1 MFDRKLKVS
10 IGSSRNAYKWQPK
23 EFTFAELKEKL
34 KNTMRT
40 AETTDEYRKMTKQ
53 ERDTIKD
60 NGGIVCGHLRDNRRL
75 VKNVE
80 QRSALVFDSDRP
92 DPDYLERYRQNHKY
106 ASALYTTHSHRPEV
120 PRYRQIIPLTR
131 DVTPEEYVAIARY
144 VAADIG
150 IDCID
155 PCSFRVNQLMYW
167 PSTPSDGE
175 YIFEEFDGEWL
186 DPDEFLAA
194 HPDWKDVSKLPVS
207 AEEKAS
213 VYKPTKKQADP
224 LAKDGIIGA
233 YNRAMYPIQKVLD
246 TVLSDVY
253 APSINRDDRYD
264 YIPGESSCGVQIFDD
279 MFVYSWHATD
289 PASRTLR
296 SAFDLVRIHKF
307 GDMDEKESLAAML
320 EYASQNEEVK
330 QLMLQERQE
339 QAETDFAAADTED
352 PEWQKRLEYCK
363 KSTVLANTL
372 RNLTIILQNDAK
384 LKGIVFNRQSDSLE
398 IKDSVPWQ
406 HPSKYWRDAD
416 DAQLVSYV
424 DSKYGSFS
432 ARNYQVAVTK
442 VADDRSYHP
451 ILEYFASLPA
461 WDGVE
466 RLDTLFIDYFGSP
479 DNPYVRAV
487 SRKTFCAAVRRV
499 KVPGCK
505 FDTMP
510 VLNGPQGI
518 GKSTLIAKMGR
529 EWFSDSLNLG
539 DTKDKT
545 AAEKL
550 QGYWILEIG
559 ELAGL
564 RKAEVETLRSF
575 LSRQNDIYRASFG
588 KRTAPHPRQCIFF
601 GTTNAESGYLRD
613 TTGNRR
619 FWPVKTPGTGTKKAW
634 ELTSEEVD
642 QIWAEALVYE
652 AKGEPLY
659 LDPALVQQAE
669 SEQREAMESDE
680 REGLVSDYL
689 NTLLP
694 EDWENI
700 DLTERRYFLSGE
712 ECLSVKRIGSVE
724 RTSVST
730 IEVWCEAFG
739 KDRSNIRRSDSNEI
753 TAMLVRLG
761 WKRQS
766 KKERTKLYGPQY
778 VFVPNN
784 VPN

>member
-10 IGSSRNAYKWQPK
+10 VGSSKNAYTWLPK
-23 EFTFAELKEKL
+23 EYTFSELNEIL
-34 KNTMRT
+34 KKTIHT
-40 AETTDEYRKMTKQ
+40 AETADEYRKMTKA

-60 NGGIVCGHLRDNRRL
+60 KGGVVGGHLRDNRRL
-75 VKNVE
+75 VSNVE
-80 QRSALVFDSDRP
+80 QRSAATLDNDNSVVGF
-92 DPDYLERYRQNHKY
+92 LESYRQSHKY
-106 ASALYTTHSHRPEV
+106 ASSLYTTHSHRPEA
-120 PRYRQIIPLTR
+120 PRYRHIIPFTR
-131 DVTPEEYVAIARY
+131 DVSPEEYIAITRY
-144 VAADIG
+144 LAEEIG
-150 IDCID
+150 IDSID

-175 YIFEEFDGEWL
+175 YIFEEFEGEWL
-186 DPDEFLAA
+186 DPDKFLAE
-194 HPDWKDVSKLPVS
+194 HPDWKDMSKLPIS
-207 AEEKAS
+207 AKEKESA
-213 VYKPTKKQADP
+213 YHPTKKQADP
-224 LAKDGIIGA
+224 LTKKGLIGA
-233 YNRAMYPIQKVLD
+233 YNRAKYPIRKVLD

-253 APSINRDDRYD
+253 APSANRDDRYD

-289 PASRTLR
+289 PASRMLCN
-296 SAFDLVRIHKF
+296 AFDLVRQHRF
-307 GDMDEKESLAAML
+307 GDLSEKKSMSAML
-320 EYASQNEEVK
+320 EYAANDEEVK
-330 QLMLQERQE
+330 QLMLEERQI
-339 QAETDFAAADTED
+339 QAKEDFTATNVED
-352 PEWQKRLEYCK
+352 PDWQKRLEYCK
-363 KSTVLANTL
+363 NSTQLDNTL
-372 RNLTIILQNDAK
+372 RNLTLILQNDTK

-398 IKDSVPWQ
+398 IKESVPWQ

-424 DSKYGSFS
+424 NSNYGAFS

-451 ILEYFASLPA
+451 ILEYFESLPV
-461 WDGVE
+461 WDKTP

-479 DNPYVRAV
+479 DTPYVRAV

-499 KVPGCK
+499 RKPGCK

-518 GKSTLIAKMGR
+518 GKSTLIAKLGR

-588 KRTAPHPRQCIFF
+588 KRTTPHPRQCIFF

-619 FWPVKTPGTGTKKAW
+619 FWPVRTPGTGAKKAW
-634 ELTSEEVD
+634 KLTSDEVD

-652 AKGEPLY
+652 ADGEPLY
-659 LDPALVQQAE
+659 LDPVLVKQAE
-669 SEQREAMESDE
+669 CEQREAMESDE

-694 EDWENI
+694 EDWEDV
-700 DLTERRYFLSGE
+700 DLAERRNFLSGE
-712 ECLSVKRIGSVE
+712 ECFGIKCIGTME
-724 RTSVST
+724 RTCVST
-730 IEVWCEAFG
+730 MEVWCEAFG
-739 KDRSNIRRSDSNEI
+739 KERSNIRRSDSNEI
-753 TAMLVRLG
+753 TAILVRLG
-761 WKRQS
+761 WKRQL

-778 VFVPNN
+778 IFVPNN
-784 VPN
+784 SPN